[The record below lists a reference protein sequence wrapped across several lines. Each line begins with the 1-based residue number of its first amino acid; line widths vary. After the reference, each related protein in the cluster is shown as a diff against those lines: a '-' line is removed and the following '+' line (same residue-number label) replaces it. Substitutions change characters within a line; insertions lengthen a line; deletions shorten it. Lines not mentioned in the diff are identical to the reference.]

1 MRYLSSEWFDAASDA
16 LADDPGLPAATA
28 GLRLTLQQTV
38 TGLPDDEGD
47 VSWHMVFDDGV
58 RLVRG
63 PAEHPDLRFTT
74 SYPTAAAI
82 AAGELGAPI
91 AFIRGELKVGG
102 DLTLLT
108 THQRPLAAV
117 HDALA
122 EVRKVTE
129 LDVDAALDLALDGAL
144 DRGKA

>member
-1 MRYLSSEWFDAASDA
+1 VRYLSSEWFDAVGEA
-16 LADDPGLPAATA
+16 LADDPGLPTATA
-28 GLRLTLQQTV
+28 GLHLTLQQTV
-38 TGLPDDEGD
+38 TDAPDAPDGETC
-47 VSWHMVFDDGV
+47 WHLVLDDGV

-63 PAEHPDLRFTT
+63 PVEHADLRFTT

-91 AFIRGELKVGG
+91 AFIRGELRVGG

-117 HDALA
+117 HDVLA
-122 EVRKVTE
+122 ELRKVT
-129 LDVDAALDLALDGAL
+129 VFDGGEA
-144 DRGKA
+144 

>member
-1 MRYLSSEWFDAASDA
+1 MRYLSSEWFDAASHA
-16 LADDPGLPAATA
+16 LADDPGLPTATA

-38 TGLPDDEGD
+38 TGVPGADGD
-47 VSWHMVFDDGV
+47 VCWHLVFEDGV

-63 PAEHPDLRFTT
+63 PSDAADLRFTT

-122 EVRKVTE
+122 EVRKVTD
-129 LDVDAALDLALDGAL
+129 LDVEVDVAL
-144 DRGKA
+144 DRGEI